1 MYFFTQ
7 ATSVEEAEEEAKYV
21 LDQIEPYDV
30 TYPVVIDIEAVANE
44 NARTAD
50 LTPEERTQYCI
61 AFCDMIRKAGYT
73 PMIYGN
79 IKTFMLMLDIQQLE
93 DYEKW
98 YAYYD
103 DQIYYPY
110 AFSIWQ
116 YSDSGSVDGIKGKV
130 DMNISFGDWNHE

>member
-1 MYFFTQ
+1 
-7 ATSVEEAEEEAKYV
+7 
-21 LDQIEPYDV
+21 
-30 TYPVVIDIEAVANE
+30 
-44 NARTAD
+44 
-50 LTPEERTQYCI
+50 
-61 AFCDMIRKAGYT
+61 
-73 PMIYGN
+73 MIYGN